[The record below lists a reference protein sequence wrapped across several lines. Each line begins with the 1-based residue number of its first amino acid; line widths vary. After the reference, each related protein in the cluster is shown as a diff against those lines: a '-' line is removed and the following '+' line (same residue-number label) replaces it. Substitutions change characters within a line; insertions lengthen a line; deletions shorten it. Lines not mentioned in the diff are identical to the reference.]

1 MFNRAIT
8 SIVPKSPKANSKKN
22 QVSSDLEKKQTRM
35 SIEERKAETEV
46 LKEELDIPVVKSAN
60 PLKRRIDFNDHMEE
74 L

>member
-1 MFNRAIT
+1 
-8 SIVPKSPKANSKKN
+8 
-22 QVSSDLEKKQTRM
+22 M